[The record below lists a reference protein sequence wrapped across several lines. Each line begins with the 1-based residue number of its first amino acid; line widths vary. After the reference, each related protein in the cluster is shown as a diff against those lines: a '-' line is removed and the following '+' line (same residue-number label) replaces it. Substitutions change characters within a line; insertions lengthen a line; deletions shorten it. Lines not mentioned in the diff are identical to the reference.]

1 MSIVVLGIDLA
12 KHVFQLHGVDEH
24 GRAVVSRRVSRA
36 KLAET
41 VAQLAPRVV
50 AMEACCGAHYW
61 GRRFRDLGLEVRLI
75 HARFVRPYVKAGKND
90 ARDAE
95 AICEAALRPH
105 MRFVP
110 LKSQEQQDIQAL
122 HRAREQLVHWRTALI
137 NQTRGLLAEYGIVL
151 PKGAWRFR
159 REVAAVLDEPSPEL
173 TALAAELFR
182 SLLDQL
188 RELEARLATLDRQLV
203 ALCRQSEVCRRLAAL
218 PGVGPII
225 ATALVAGVGD
235 AHQFRCGRDLAAW
248 IGLVPRQHS
257 SGGRPKLL
265 GIGAGGNRYL
275 RKQLIHGARAVLL
288 HLGSKGARRSHWLRA
303 LIERRGVNRAVVAL
317 ANKTAR
323 IAWVL
328 LARGETYRA
337 A

>member
-1 MSIVVLGIDLA
+1 
-12 KHVFQLHGVDEH
+12 
-24 GRAVVSRRVSRA
+24 
-36 KLAET
+36 
-41 VAQLAPRVV
+41 
-50 AMEACCGAHYW
+50 
-61 GRRFRDLGLEVRLI
+61 VRLI
-75 HARFVRPYVKAGKND
+75 HARFVRPYVKSAKND

-110 LKSQEQQDIQAL
+110 IKSPEQQDIQAL
-122 HRAREQLVHWRTALI
+122 HRAREHLVRGRTALI
-137 NQTRGLLAEYGIVL
+137 NQTRGLLTEYGIVL

-159 REVAAVLDEPSPEL
+159 REVAAILDEPSAAL
-173 TALAAELFR
+173 TPLAAELFCH
-182 SLLDQL
+182 LLDQL

-235 AHQFRCGRDLAAW
+235 ARQFRCGRDLAAW

-265 GIGAGGNRYL
+265 GIGAGGNGYL

-288 HLGSKGARRSHWLRA
+288 HLGAKGDRRGHWLKA